1 MTSAPSYP
9 LASGLSHIA
18 TCSRPRSKSLT
29 LPRTVLGALL
39 GTMLAATLTAPA
51 HADTSDT
58 ATMAIDTE
66 VKLLSDLRNRG
77 ISDSGRKPSLQLNVQ
92 LAHESG
98 IIALA
103 QLSTVSDK
111 AFTDADGYNLLLA
124 TGYRWGDPDA
134 WHFGV
139 GLAKEFFPGAK
150 FDAPHGIDLDA
161 GVPVDFRRTRYD
173 TAYAVL
179 EVGWGKL
186 EGRIL
191 NVISRT
197 YRGADTGGVCGQILA
212 AAVDP
217 TPAIEC
223 YLRGDNNSRGS
234 MLYDIGYKY
243 DLTPTTT
250 LNLHAGTQRIRHFKE
265 ANFSDYS
272 IGVTHQRWGLNFTA
286 EWVTT
291 RTHRPELFLIPD
303 GAGWKRQDD
312 DRLVVSVGYKF

>member
-1 MTSAPSYP
+1 MPCKALRTATRLRPSVMT
-9 LASGLSHIA
+9 L
-18 TCSRPRSKSLT
+18 
-29 LPRTVLGALL
+29 ALL
-39 GTMLAATLTAPA
+39 LAAVGAPA
-51 HADTSDT
+51 RADTAGT
-58 ATMAIDTE
+58 ATMAVDWE

-77 ISDSGRKPSLQLNVQ
+77 ISDSGRKPSAQLSMQ

-98 IIALA
+98 LIALA

-111 AFTDADGYNLLLA
+111 AFTNADGYNLLLG
-124 TGYRWGDPDA
+124 TGYRWGDPDG

-139 GLAKEFFPGAK
+139 GLAKEFFPGAR
-150 FDAPHGIDLDA
+150 FDAPHAIDLEV
-161 GVPVDFRRTRYD
+161 GEPVDFRRTRYD

-179 EVGWGKL
+179 ELGWGKL

-223 YLRGDNNSRGS
+223 YLRGDKNSRGS
-234 MLYDIGYKY
+234 MLYDIGYKL

-265 ANFSDYS
+265 ADFSDYS
-272 IGVTHQRWGLNFTA
+272 IGVTHQRWGMSFTA

-303 GAGWKRQDD
+303 GNGWKRQDD